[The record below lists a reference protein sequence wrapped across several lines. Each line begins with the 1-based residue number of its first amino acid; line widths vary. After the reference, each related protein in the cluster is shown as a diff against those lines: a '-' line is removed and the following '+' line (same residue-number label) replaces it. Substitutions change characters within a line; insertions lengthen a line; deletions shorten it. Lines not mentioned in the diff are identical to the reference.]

1 MRAKQEDAKLT
12 SPYEHIKNTSTCR
25 AILTENKLETGRKT
39 HTNKIVRKIH
49 VELGRKGREAIRLI
63 GTCAL
68 QRGHRRGGFHGLG
81 NPSWGVV

>member
-1 MRAKQEDAKLT
+1 MAEQEDTKLP
-12 SPYEHIKNTSTCR
+12 SSHEHIKNISTHKT
-25 AILTENKLETGRKT
+25 ILTENKLETGRKT